1 MAEDARAAKEARENL
16 KYCILGAGGTGGGL
30 AAYLGRGGRDVAVIA
45 RGEHLAA
52 IQKRGLVF
60 EDHAGRVETIPMKAW
75 ATADYSECPD
85 VIFVCVK
92 YYSLDEV
99 VPFIAR
105 VAGPETIVIPIL
117 NVYDTGSRLQEKLPG
132 ILVTNGCIYIGA
144 AIKSPGVI
152 NMFSKNFK
160 VVFGVRK
167 PEEYRPALAAVAR
180 DLTDCGVICQLS
192 DNIQRDTFKKFT
204 YISPAGTCGLY
215 YSANTGRIQK
225 DPEVRAF
232 FVQLIEE
239 MEKLAEAMGIAL
251 DEDMAAPHLKLLD
264 SLAPDSDTSMQR
276 DIAAGKPSEID
287 GLVYEVIRLGR
298 RYGVAMPGYEKAGAA
313 LGFTE

>member
-1 MAEDARAAKEARENL
+1 MADDAGTAHEARGNL
-16 KYCILGAGGTGGGL
+16 RYCILGAGGTGGAL
-30 AAYLGRGGRDVAVIA
+30 AAYLARGGRDVTVIA

-60 EDHAGRVETIPMKAW
+60 IDHAGKKETIPMKAC
-75 ATADYSECPD
+75 TMADYMDRPD
-85 VIFVCVK
+85 VIIVCVK
-92 YYSLDEV
+92 YYSLDEA
-99 VPFIAR
+99 VPMLAR
-105 VAGPETIVIPIL
+105 VSGPETVVIPIL
-117 NVYDTGSRLQEKLPG
+117 NVFDTGARLQKKLPG
-132 ILVTNGCIYIGA
+132 VLVTNGCIYIGA
-144 AIKSPGVI
+144 AIAAPGVI

-160 VVFGVRK
+160 VVFGARR
-167 PEEYRPALAAVAR
+167 PEEYRPVLAEIAR
-180 DLTDCGVICQLS
+180 DMEDCGISCLLS
-192 DNIQRDTFKKFT
+192 EDIRRDTFKKFT

-215 YSANTGRIQK
+215 YGANTGRIQK

-239 MEKLAEAMGIAL
+239 MEKLAEAMGIVL
-251 DEDMAAPHLKLLD
+251 GEDLAAPHLKLMD

-276 DIAAGKPSEID
+276 DIAAGKASEID

-313 LGFTE
+313 LGFKE